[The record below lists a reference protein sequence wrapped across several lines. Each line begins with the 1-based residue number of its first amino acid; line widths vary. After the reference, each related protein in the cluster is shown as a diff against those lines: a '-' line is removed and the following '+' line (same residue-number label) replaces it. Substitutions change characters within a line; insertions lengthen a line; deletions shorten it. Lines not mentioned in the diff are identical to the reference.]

1 MKMWHYLPDA
11 LEDRLS
17 FVRFVE
23 SEVDFNEPIAIANT
37 IFTVLW
43 PVMQPLSVT
52 LEMAARPRE
61 FPFIERDIPVPV
73 RSWHLLGMGVPAHI
87 AIAKWAEWER
97 IDPSEYSEETIPEL
111 TPQAL
116 ADWLARAHAQQLT
129 EGYIPVLDTLEIHY
143 TRARL
148 LENQE
153 PYAEL
158 AWGSETY
165 AVPVEKRED
174 GLWVSGPIRKTMIN
188 HPPIEIS
195 LVNFH
200 GRLGL
205 RIAVYWSPWF
215 EVGSAEAGLLRT
227 CLLEL
232 ENQGWEGEKP

>member
-61 FPFIERDIPVPV
+61 FPFIERNIPVPV
-73 RSWHLLGMGVPAHI
+73 RNWHLLEVDAPAHV
-87 AIAKWAEWER
+87 AITKWAEWEGR
-97 IDPSEYSEETIPEL
+97 DPSKYSEEEIPEL
-111 TPQAL
+111 TLQAL
-116 ADWLARAHAQQLT
+116 ANWLARAHSQQLP
-129 EGYIPVLDTLEIHY
+129 EGYVPVLDTLERHY

-148 LENQE
+148 LEYEQ

-165 AVPVEKRED
+165 AIPVEKRED
-174 GLWVSGPIRKTMIN
+174 GLWVSGPM
-188 HPPIEIS
+188 
-195 LVNFH
+195 
-200 GRLGL
+200 
-205 RIAVYWSPWF
+205 
-215 EVGSAEAGLLRT
+215 
-227 CLLEL
+227 
-232 ENQGWEGEKP
+232 QGTKSSHRSKSH